1 MENQKTYFLVDTENI
16 RDRWKRL
23 LPMEPNQEMFLFYTQ
38 NSPGIPYSLLD
49 AVIQYKELMH
59 FIPCYTGQNAM
70 DFQLVTEL
78 GYLIAREP
86 QAAYVICS
94 NDHGYDPVCRY
105 WTQKE
110 IQVRRQPFCSEK
122 EGDERRLS
130 LPEQVIANRR
140 LSESMKKAEPQA
152 PEAAQ
157 PKAEPPKPNVP
168 AQAPVRPEPPVPNV
182 PVQAVAKPEPP
193 MPAQKAEKPVSK
205 AEKPVPKTEKPVP
218 KAEKPSPKA
227 EKPKEKPLDPARI
240 RQLVQKHFPSD
251 CSAYIEP
258 TVQILRQHGSQDMA
272 KIYQAYL
279 KKFGQKK
286 GLEIY
291 KKLRTSLRLV
301 CKAL

>member
-23 LPMEPNQEMFLFYTQ
+23 LPMEPNQEIFLFYTQ

-110 IQVRRQPFCSEK
+110 IQVRRQPFCGEK

-140 LSESMKKAEPQA
+140 LSENMKKPEPQA
-152 PEAAQ
+152 PEAVQ
-157 PKAEPPKPNVP
+157 PKAEPPKPNI
-168 AQAPVRPEPPVPNV
+168 
-182 PVQAVAKPEPP
+182 PVQAVTKPEPP
-193 MPAQKAEKPVSK
+193 MPAQRAEKP
-205 AEKPVPKTEKPVP
+205 APKTEKPAP
-218 KAEKPSPKA
+218 KAEKPAPKA
-227 EKPKEKPLDPARI
+227 EKPAPKAEKTAPKADPPKEKSLDPGRI